1 VVPSQSNLVINRVSP
16 EHEAEFSSLMDRCF
30 AVPAG
35 HHYLDDFPV
44 WSEEFKPPSRQ
55 VLKMGAF
62 DNGKLVAAAGAQ
74 ITEMKASAFAMKV
87 ALIGAVATDSEY
99 RGRGIATQLVSLA
112 TEWAQG
118 QGAALAVLWGSE
130 HELYRKIG
138 FHPCG
143 RQVRVSVSA
152 MRSSSTQSS
161 IQTGWNPAIF
171 SKLKQRKDG
180 LQITEEDRT
189 WIEAHRNVKWYWSGR
204 QDSPDAYAAVGR
216 GIDLEDLV
224 HEWGGETSAL
234 VELLAQLSKIHPK
247 AQLLGSPETFS
258 RVSFQFDPSAVEYL
272 CLARVLDPLATFRSY
287 VPVSKAKDFSTE
299 LDDGFLKLRIEDRF
313 GKASSGE
320 LDIQDV
326 SRFFFGPKEVGVPTL
341 GKPWSNFFPLPLWFW
356 GLDAV

>member
-1 VVPSQSNLVINRVSP
+1 VASSQSQLLINRVSP

-30 AVPAG
+30 KVPAG

-44 WSEEFKPPSRQ
+44 WSEKFSPPSRQ
-55 VLKMGAF
+55 ILKMGAF

-74 ITEMKASAFAMKV
+74 ISEMKATAFPMKV

-112 TEWAQG
+112 TEWAEW
-118 QGAALAVLWGSE
+118 QGASVAVLWGSE

-152 MRSSSTQSS
+152 MNSSAKKSS
-161 IQTGWNPAIF
+161 LQTGWNPAIF
-171 SKLKQRKDG
+171 SKLKQRRDG

-189 WIEAHRNVKWYWSGR
+189 WFEAHRNVKWYWSGP
-204 QDSPDAYAAVGR
+204 QDSPNAYAGVGR
-216 GIDLEDLV
+216 GIDLADLV

-234 VELLAQLSKIHPK
+234 VELLAQLSKFHPN

-272 CLARVLDPLATFRSY
+272 CLARVLDPLTTFRSF
-287 VPVSKAKDFSTE
+287 VPVSKAKDFAADLE
-299 LDDGFLKLRIEDRF
+299 DGVLKLRIEDRF
-313 GKASSGE
+313 GKSSSGE
-320 LDIQDV
+320 LDVQEV
-326 SRFFFGPKEVGVPTL
+326 SRFFFGPKEVGGPTL
-341 GKPWSNFFPLPLWFW
+341 GKPWSNYFPLPLWFW
-356 GLDAV
+356 GLDAL